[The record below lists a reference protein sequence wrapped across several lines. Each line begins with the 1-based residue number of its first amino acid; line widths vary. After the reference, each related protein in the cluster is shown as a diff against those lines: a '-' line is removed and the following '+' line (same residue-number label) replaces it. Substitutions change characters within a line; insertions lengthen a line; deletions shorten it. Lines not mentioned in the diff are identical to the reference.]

1 MLVEFDSVEDFAK
14 ACKDKVKHPDRDS
27 ASEWTGWVTFAQAI
41 EKSLVGDKSFV
52 DGANKLIDQLD
63 VDIPAT
69 KAFKRVHSPYGGSV
83 NMGDWLANSP
93 TPMRRRVRTS
103 SDIGLVNIY
112 VSTTSSAGVDA
123 DTMKQRGYAI
133 LALLLKLQTVRPIQL
148 YLLTELHGARDG
160 WHYQKIRVESQP
172 LNISVAAFALC
183 NVGWARH
190 LTYDYAQEIDGFNGT
205 WPNDYYDSSYSE
217 IRRERLGIADNDLLI
232 KEAHV
237 NDELVKRPLEWIT
250 KQLEKYAAIND

>member
-1 MLVEFDSVEDFAK
+1 MLVEFDSVEEFAK
-14 ACKDKVKHPDRDS
+14 ACKQAVKEPSYRRADT
-27 ASEWTGWVTFAQAI
+27 WTAHVSFSQAI
-41 EKSLVGDKSFV
+41 EKSLVGDESYV

-63 VDIPAT
+63 VDMPTT

-83 NMGDWLANSP
+83 NMGDWLAASP
-93 TPMRRRVRTS
+93 TPMRRRIRTS
-103 SDIGLVNIY
+103 SDIGPVNIY

-123 DTMKQRGYAI
+123 ETMKKRGYAI

-190 LTYDYAQEIDGFNGT
+190 LTYDYAREIDGFNGC
-205 WPNDYYDSSYSE
+205 WPKGYDSPGYVE
-217 IRRERLGIADNDLLI
+217 ARRERLGLADNDLLI
-232 KEAHV
+232 KKAHV
-237 NDELVKRPLEWIT
+237 QDELVKRPLEWLT
-250 KQLEKYAAIND
+250 KQLEKYANIND